1 MPKPSPV
8 LISLLLAIL
17 LATFENVFV
26 NSAALHL
33 KSLGRWCCLNEAEYL
48 KCNDWRVASEML
60 NVTVILECVLATG
73 KYDCFK
79 KIHED
84 KADLM
89 TADAGEVYT
98 AGKYYNLLPIS
109 TEIYSGGPQA
119 PAYSEHY
126 AVAVVKRGSGMT
138 IGTLRGSNSCHGGV
152 GTSSGW
158 NMPIST
164 LIEKQLLEIVDC
176 NNHVKAAAKFFN
188 KMCAPDALDVQ
199 FNPTGDNPT
208 SACELCK
215 GKIGSTFCT
224 NQDPYAGYIGAMH
237 CLIDGGGDV
246 AFVKHT
252 TLNELISL
260 NRSISANDFELL
272 CPNVY
277 GSPYNTPG
285 FNTSVYPYPTAP
297 ISEYMQCNWGVVPG
311 RAVLTSSR
319 KALAQRRDYRDFLS
333 LSASLFSGMPGIT
346 MAPMTSTYPT
356 YSAGLNYF
364 DPNLM
369 PSSNGTNFQPNM
381 INFDQIQLQQQQ
393 QQQQQPQQFSF
404 NYYQNMSYSNQESAF
419 NLPFN
424 VPSPNFHLFDSIRYH
439 GRDLVFLDQ
448 TIMFNNLDDKTTYL
462 SFLRKLNQI
471 ILSLFKKKYNFRLV
485 SQSRNNFPIFL
496 ETNLFQQRL

>member
-1 MPKPSPV
+1 MIKLLLLS
-8 LISLLLAIL
+8 LSLLSFISQ
-17 LATFENVFV
+17 TVFV
-26 NSAALHL
+26 HATALHL
-33 KSLGRWCCLNEAEYL
+33 KSLGRWCCLNQAEYV
-48 KCNDWRVASEML
+48 KCNDWRIASEML
-60 NVTVILECVLATG
+60 NVTVILECVLSTG

-109 TEIYSGGPQA
+109 TEIYSGGSQTP
-119 PAYSEHY
+119 YSENY

-176 NNHVKAAAKFFN
+176 NNHVKAAANFFS

-224 NQDPYAGYIGAMH
+224 NQDPYAGYIGAMY
-237 CLIDGGGDV
+237 CLIEGGGDV

-252 TLNELISL
+252 TLTELASL
-260 NRSISANDFELL
+260 NNSVNTNDFELL

-285 FNTSVYPYPTAP
+285 YNVSIYPYPTAP
-297 ISEYMQCNWGVVPG
+297 ISEYMKCNWGVVPG

-319 KALAQRRDYRDFLS
+319 KALAQRKDYRNFLS
-333 LSASLFSGMPGIT
+333 LSASLFSGVPGIT
-346 MAPMTSTYPT
+346 LAPYTSTT
-356 YSAGLNYF
+356 TQQNFLNSNQITQNNTDFLSA
-364 DPNLM
+364 
-369 PSSNGTNFQPNM
+369 SNSFN
-381 INFDQIQLQQQQ
+381 QQQQ
-393 QQQQQPQQFSF
+393 QQQQFNF
-404 NYYQNMSYSNQESAF
+404 NYYQNESYLNQELAF
-419 NLPFN
+419 NLPYN
-424 VPSPNFHLFDSIRYH
+424 VQTPTFYLFDSNRYSS
-439 GRDLVFLDQ
+439 RDLIFLDQ
-448 TIMFNNLDDKTTYL
+448 TIMFNDIDDKTTYL
-462 SFLRKLNQI
+462 SYLRK
-471 ILSLFKKKYNFRLV
+471 
-485 SQSRNNFPIFL
+485 
-496 ETNLFQQRL
+496 

>member
-1 MPKPSPV
+1 MTKMKLV
-8 LISLLLAIL
+8 LMLIFI
-17 LATFENVFV
+17 LATLTYKLDFV
-26 NSAALHL
+26 STTALHL
-33 KSLGRWCCLNEAEYL
+33 KSLGRWCCLNEAEFL
-48 KCNDWRVASEML
+48 KCNDWRIASEML
-60 NVTVILECVLATG
+60 NVTVILECILATG

-89 TADAGEVYT
+89 MADAGEVYT

-109 TEIYSGGPQA
+109 TEIYSGGPQT

-164 LIEKQLLEIVDC
+164 LIEKQLLAIVDC

-260 NRSISANDFELL
+260 NKSINANDFELL

-285 FNTSVYPYPTAP
+285 FNVSVYPYPTAP
-297 ISEYMQCNWGVVPG
+297 ISEFMQCNWGVVPG

-333 LSASLFSGMPGIT
+333 MSASLFSGMPGIT
-346 MAPMTSTYPT
+346 MAPMTSTYPMDT
-356 YSAGLNYF
+356 GINYY
-364 DPNLM
+364 DPNM
-369 PSSNGTNFQPNM
+369 MSANGSHFQSNMNNYDQP
-381 INFDQIQLQQQQ
+381 QHQQEQQ
-393 QQQQQPQQFSF
+393 PPQQFNF
-404 NYYQNMSYSNQESAF
+404 NYYQNMSYLNQESAF

-424 VPSPNFHLFDSIRYH
+424 VPNPTFYLFDSTRYH
-439 GRDLVFLDQ
+439 GRDLIFIDQ

-462 SFLRKLNQI
+462 SFLRKW
-471 ILSLFKKKYNFRLV
+471 K
-485 SQSRNNFPIFL
+485 NNFIFK
-496 ETNLFQQRL
+496 

>member
-1 MPKPSPV
+1 MPNVLTLCSLHVLVSLFLLLLPVSGASSPV
-8 LISLLLAIL
+8 
-17 LATFENVFV
+17 
-26 NSAALHL
+26 HL
-33 KSLGRWCCLNEAEYL
+33 KSLGRWCCLNEAEYA
-48 KCNDWRVASEML
+48 KCNDWRLATDTL
-60 NVTVILECVLATG
+60 NVTVILECILATG

-109 TEIYSGGPQA
+109 TEMYGGGSLLAPYSQ
-119 PAYSEHY
+119 HY

-164 LIEKQLLEIVDC
+164 LIEKQLLAIVDC

-208 SACELCK
+208 SACELCR
-215 GKIGSTFCT
+215 GKIGSTYCT
-224 NQDPYAGYIGAMH
+224 NQDPFAGYIGAMH
-237 CLIDGGGDV
+237 CLMEGGGDV

-252 TLNELISL
+252 TVQELAALNK
-260 NRSISANDFELL
+260 SINLNDFELL

-285 FNTSVYPYPTAP
+285 FNVSIYPYPTAP
-297 ISEYMQCNWGVVPG
+297 ISDYAQCNWGVVPG

-319 KALAQRRDYRDFLS
+319 KALAQRRDYREFLS
-333 LSASLFSGMPGIT
+333 LSASLFTSGGASLT
-346 MAPMTSTYPT
+346 YAPTVSTPMMMMQY
-356 YSAGLNYF
+356 
-364 DPNLM
+364 
-369 PSSNGTNFQPNM
+369 
-381 INFDQIQLQQQQ
+381 QQQLDTTNGFFDAANQ
-393 QQQQQPQQFSF
+393 NNQMLTNGSVNQAWVLVKCFAYFSCCI
-404 NYYQNMSYSNQESAF
+404 
-419 NLPFN
+419 LT
-424 VPSPNFHLFDSIRYH
+424 HL
-439 GRDLVFLDQ
+439 
-448 TIMFNNLDDKTTYL
+448 
-462 SFLRKLNQI
+462 
-471 ILSLFKKKYNFRLV
+471 
-485 SQSRNNFPIFL
+485 
-496 ETNLFQQRL
+496 